1 MPKYY
6 TKRPDGSFHIQKK
19 ICGKCLYFGIY
30 RTEEEVKNRV
40 EFLKKKNW
48 NVKYMVK
55 QSPKYYHKV
64 YNDKYQ
70 VCKKINNRMY
80 YFGIYDTEEE
90 AKNMVAFLKQHNW
103 DLHYA
108 HIHNPETKYINKHHE
123 IYQICRFNKDTG
135 KTEYYGSFHTLEEAK
150 AERDLLEKC
159 NWDWELICN
168 GGGL

>member
-6 TKRPDGSFHIQKK
+6 SRRPDGSFPIQKR
-19 ICGKCLYFGIY
+19 ICGKFLYFGTY

-55 QSPKYYHKV
+55 QSPKYYYKV

-80 YFGIYDTEEE
+80 YFGVYDTEEE
-90 AKNMVAFLKQHNW
+90 AKNMVAFLKQHDW
-103 DLHYA
+103 DLKYA
-108 HIHNPETKYINKHHE
+108 HIRNPKMKYILKVGDK
-123 IYQICRFNKDTG
+123 YQIHRINDDGKIEHYGTFN
-135 KTEYYGSFHTLEEAK
+135 TLEDAQK
-150 AERDLLEKC
+150 ERDLLVSC
-159 NWDWELICN
+159 NWDWDLICD
-168 GGGL
+168 GGL